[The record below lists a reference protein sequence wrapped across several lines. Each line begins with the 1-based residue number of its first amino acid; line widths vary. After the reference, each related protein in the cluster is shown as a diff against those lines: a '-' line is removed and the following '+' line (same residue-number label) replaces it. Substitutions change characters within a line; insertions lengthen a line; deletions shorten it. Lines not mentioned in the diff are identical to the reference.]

1 MNRFLHRLNLLG
13 VCVLA
18 LLCVGQWRV
27 NRRLNLEWN
36 RQEQLRLEQAASR
49 EEQAGIIAGQ
59 AADLA
64 ALRAHLERVTG
75 ESDQAAARL
84 AAAEEELRQAVDAR
98 ARLEASVSNWAAAVT
113 VRDER
118 LRQAASQLET
128 VIAER
133 NEAVRRHNDL
143 TERYNTLVKQ
153 IEAQ

>member
-18 LLCVGQWRV
+18 LLCVLQWRI

-36 RQEQLRLEQAASR
+36 RQEQLRIEEAASR

-75 ESDQAAARL
+75 EFEQTATRL

-98 ARLEASVSNWAAAVT
+98 DQLEASVSNWAAAVA

-118 LRQAASQLET
+118 LRQAASQMQT

-143 TERYNTLVKQ
+143 TERYNTLIKQ

>member
-1 MNRFLHRLNLLG
+1 MNRFLHWLNLLG
-13 VCVLA
+13 VLVLT
-18 LLCVGQWRV
+18 LLCVAQWRL
-27 NRRLNLEWN
+27 NRRLNLDWN
-36 RQEQLRLEQAASR
+36 RQERLRIEQAASH
-49 EEQAGIIAGQ
+49 EKQAGIIAGQ

-75 ESDQAAARL
+75 EFGQTATRL

-98 ARLEASVSNWAAAVT
+98 DQLKASVSNWAAAVT

-128 VIAER
+128 VVAER
-133 NEAVRRHNDL
+133 NDAVRRYNDL
-143 TERYNTLVKQ
+143 IERYNTLVKQ